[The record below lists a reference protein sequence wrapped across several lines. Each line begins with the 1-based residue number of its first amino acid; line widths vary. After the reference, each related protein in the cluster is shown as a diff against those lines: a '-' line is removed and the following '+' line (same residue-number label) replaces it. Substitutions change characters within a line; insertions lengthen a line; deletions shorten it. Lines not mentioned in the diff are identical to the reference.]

1 VTIEAVVDA
10 QGLLTKDYVVLRLS
24 WTRSF
29 STNDD
34 ASTSDLLGDNTHL
47 FFTAASD
54 ASGAAGPI
62 ILPVPL
68 PSSSSS
74 SSSPSSPAAS
84 FNDVLAQGA
93 MAGAAAAASTMD
105 AMSSASSSS
114 KKNKK
119 HKKKGGGGK
128 GCDQTGRAVY
138 ESSAVTAA
146 ASLENLVRDTIIGPI
161 LDVTLL
167 QLQSPSS
174 TTASYHGPVAL
185 IGNISPDTHASPTAP
200 GARVR
205 RRAKGELLV
214 YVAHAAPFASA
225 ASSLVKGLQ
234 QSWAR
239 ARSSCAAATGA
250 DGNASSSVEVLSYHA
265 FGPIALKSSG
275 ASPLAF
281 PLSMTAPLTLV
292 APGGTSRPGGGWVH
306 APGQEDERP
315 ELMAVRR
322 ALHERLRLPL
332 NRPFFRSTCA
342 LRLAPPAPSAAA
354 IDDDDENTGKGPQ
367 RLQDV
372 HLGLPPSS
380 VAGGTRHL
388 VDGSYLFYHYLQDRV
403 DDKGWGCAYRSLQT
417 LVSFFRLSHYTTEPV
432 PSHREIQQVLVNIGD
447 KNPGF
452 VGSREWIGSMEVGFF
467 LDQALG
473 LQWRSV
479 SAPSGPELAERA
491 AELAAHF
498 DDQGTPVMM
507 GGGSLAFTLL
517 GVEWN
522 EATGEVAFLILD
534 PHYTGPEDLQSVQSK
549 EVALEGYRA
558 TACGWRS
565 PASFARNSFF
575 NLCLPQR
582 PNLY

>member
-1 VTIEAVVDA
+1 M
-10 QGLLTKDYVVLRLS
+10 
-24 WTRSF
+24 
-29 STNDD
+29 D
-34 ASTSDLLGDNTHL
+34 ASYGD
-47 FFTAASD
+47 
-54 ASGAAGPI
+54 
-62 ILPVPL
+62 
-68 PSSSSS
+68 
-74 SSSPSSPAAS
+74 
-84 FNDVLAQGA
+84 
-93 MAGAAAAASTMD
+93 
-105 AMSSASSSS
+105 
-114 KKNKK
+114 
-119 HKKKGGGGK
+119 
-128 GCDQTGRAVY
+128 
-138 ESSAVTAA
+138 
-146 ASLENLVRDTIIGPI
+146 IG
-161 LDVTLL
+161 
-167 QLQSPSS
+167 
-174 TTASYHGPVAL
+174 
-185 IGNISPDTHASPTAP
+185 
-200 GARVR
+200 
-205 RRAKGELLV
+205 
-214 YVAHAAPFASA
+214 F
-225 ASSLVKGLQ
+225 VKGLQ
-234 QSWAR
+234 QAWAH
-239 ARSSCAAATGA
+239 ARSMRAGVTA
-250 DGNASSSVEVLSYHA
+250 DGDSSSSVEVLSYYA
-265 FGPIALKSSG
+265 FDPTALKSSG

-281 PLSMTAPLTLV
+281 PLSLTVPLTLV
-292 APGGTSRPGGGWVH
+292 APSGTSSPSSGWIH

-315 ELMAVRR
+315 ELLAVRR

-342 LRLAPPAPSAAA
+342 LRLAPSAASA
-354 IDDDDENTGKGPQ
+354 ATNDDDDGNPAKGPQ

-417 LVSFFRLSHYTTEPV
+417 LVSFFRLSHYTTAPV
-432 PSHREIQQVLVNIGD
+432 PSPREIQQVLVKIGD
-447 KNPGF
+447 KPVGF

-498 DDQGTPVMM
+498 QTQGTPVMM

-517 GVEWN
+517 GVDWN

-534 PHYTGPEDLQSVQSK
+534 PHYTGPEDLQTVQTK

-558 TACGWRS
+558 TACGWRA